1 MNFALSSSHTRGSS
15 SKRVLILQA
24 DELEQ
29 SHTPHQRAEL
39 VRQLRERSAI
49 APSFALIW
57 AKLGQKKQSYVPGA
71 GELDFHSCA
80 VSQLLVGRRHRFD
93 ICVPET
99 QSPLEVL
106 CINAPP
112 AGRENRIR
120 GPIKRITN
128 AAPRAYESDHQ

>member
-57 AKLGQKKQSYVPGA
+57 ARAGA
-71 GELDFHSCA
+71 SLWGGA
-80 VSQLLVGRRHRFD
+80 VLVSAGVIAFA
-93 ICVPET
+93 T
-99 QSPLEVL
+99 SP
-106 CINAPP
+106 P
-112 AGRENRIR
+112 
-120 GPIKRITN
+120 PIKERRPSRK
-128 AAPRAYESDHQ
+128 AHVSDPIPEEEA

>member
-80 VSQLLVGRRHRFD
+80 VSQLLVGRRHRFG

-99 QSPLEVL
+99 QSG
-106 CINAPP
+106 P
-112 AGRENRIR
+112 AV
-120 GPIKRITN
+120 P
-128 AAPRAYESDHQ
+128 